1 MINNNKAILEQYA
14 IGKLAS
20 QEKLKALA
28 KNGTQD
34 DKLLKEQ
41 TNSFEA
47 LLLKFMLDTSMK
59 MDSPLYP
66 KAPGADIY
74 TSMYKDALSQEL
86 SGNFGYSEML
96 FNFLKEQEKQK
107 S

>member
-1 MINNNKAILEQYA
+1 MINNNKAMLEQYA

-20 QEKLKALA
+20 QEKLNALA
-28 KNGTQD
+28 KNGAKD

-41 TNSFEA
+41 TDSFEA
-47 LLLKFMLDTSMK
+47 LLLKFMLDTAMK
-59 MDSPLYP
+59 MDNPLYP

-74 TSMYKDALSQEL
+74 TSMYKDSLAKEL